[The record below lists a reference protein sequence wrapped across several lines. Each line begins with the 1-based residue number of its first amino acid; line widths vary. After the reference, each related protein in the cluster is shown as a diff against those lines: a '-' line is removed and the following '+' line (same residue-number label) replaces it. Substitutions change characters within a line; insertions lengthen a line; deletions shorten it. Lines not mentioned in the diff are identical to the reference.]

1 MTAAEGTARDGVMAP
16 ARRATSVGLVLV
28 ITLIGFEAMA
38 IATVMPRVSREL
50 HGIRL
55 YGWVFSAFMIGYAA
69 FLIPSGWVAGRW
81 GPRKTLTAGLI
92 WWGAA
97 TIATALVPPGMAH
110 ALLALIAANYRF
122 DEDWVT
128 QSGFD
133 QRPLQGRS

>member
-55 YGWVFSAFMIGYAA
+55 YGWVFSAF
-69 FLIPSGWVAGRW
+69 
-81 GPRKTLTAGLI
+81 
-92 WWGAA
+92 
-97 TIATALVPPGMAH
+97 
-110 ALLALIAANYRF
+110 LLASLLGIVLGGRLA
-122 DEDWVT
+122 
-128 QSGFD
+128 D
-133 QRPLQGRS
+133 QIGRAHV